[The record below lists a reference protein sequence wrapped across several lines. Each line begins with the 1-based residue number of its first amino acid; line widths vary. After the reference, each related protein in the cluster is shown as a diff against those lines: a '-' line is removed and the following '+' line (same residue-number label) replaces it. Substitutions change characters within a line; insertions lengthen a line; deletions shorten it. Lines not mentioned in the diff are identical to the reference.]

1 MLNFEINKEIV
12 FSTSHISK
20 ECREALVD
28 ASKGIYRDAE
38 SELSVLE
45 QFPIYKDEY
54 SFRIYIFETPES
66 TEYPELDKILKAAIE
81 NECVWL
87 RFDRDGP
94 IYESFDVFEW

>member
-20 ECREALVD
+20 ECREALID
-28 ASKGIYRDAE
+28 ASKGIYRGT
-38 SELSVLE
+38 ELSVLE
-45 QFPIYKDEY
+45 QFPTYKDEY
-54 SFRIYIFETPES
+54 GFRIYIFETPES
-66 TEYPELDKILKAAIE
+66 TEYPELNKILKIAIE

-94 IYESFDVFEW
+94 IYEGFDVFEW